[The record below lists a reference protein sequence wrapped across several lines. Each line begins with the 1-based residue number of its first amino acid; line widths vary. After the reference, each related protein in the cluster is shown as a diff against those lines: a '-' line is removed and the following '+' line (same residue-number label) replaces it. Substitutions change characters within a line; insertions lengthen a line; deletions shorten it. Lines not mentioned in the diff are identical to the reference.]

1 MVPIYQLLD
10 SVAQAGS
17 SQNEDI
23 PNFDSRERAHMSGQ
37 SLTFSPSASF
47 RRLAP
52 ERRGLPD
59 DPRPSLISPRR
70 PSRDDSISPQPALGS
85 VATATSGLVIPN
97 KSTITEEEIRVPYA
111 DDDGAIDDKYDDQD
125 QPVEDADNNDSR
137 VPLKTSSSPSTVI
150 KGLNALTGFGNR
162 SHRDS
167 DDDIPRKSDSD
178 YAEGNRNASHN
189 SISRTARPPHPV
201 DEDQFRHDY
210 DSTISALQS
219 RVRALEDELAQ
230 AHSLHFQSQEHARQ
244 LIADIE
250 QFQSVSKKK
259 NSFRPAI

>member
-1 MVPIYQLLD
+1 
-10 SVAQAGS
+10 
-17 SQNEDI
+17 
-23 PNFDSRERAHMSGQ
+23 MSGQ
-37 SLTFSPSASF
+37 SLTFSPSASI

-70 PSRDDSISPQPALGS
+70 PSRDDSVSPQPALGS

-125 QPVEDADNNDSR
+125 QSVEDTDNNDSR
-137 VPLKTSSSPSTVI
+137 TALKAPSSPSTAI
-150 KGLNALTGFGNR
+150 KGLSALTGLGNR

-178 YAEGNRNASHN
+178 YAEGNRGLSYD
-189 SISRTARPPHPV
+189 SVSRAVRPPQLV
-201 DEDQFRHDY
+201 DADQLRHDY

-219 RVRALEDELAQ
+219 RVKTLEDELAQ
-230 AHSLHFQSQEHARQ
+230 AHSLHSESQEHARQ
-244 LIADIE
+244 LIANIE
-250 QFQSVSKKK
+250 QLQSVSKNKKK
-259 NSFRPAI
+259 NNCCSAI